1 LVGAQRSGA
10 QGDRGRYREIQRD
23 TSRYI
28 EIEGYMRGAAH
39 SEPAHAARR
48 KAGVHCGGRASGC
61 SAALPPPAAEN
72 CSAAHLVGVRVRV
85 RVRARVRVRN
95 RVRVRVRV
103 RVRGSAG
110 HHALPASS
118 PHCSRTTPSVSICA
132 PSQALLALKRRAARA
147 RSMR

>member
-1 LVGAQRSGA
+1 
-10 QGDRGRYREIQRD
+10 
-23 TSRYI
+23 
-28 EIEGYMRGAAH
+28 MRGAAH

-48 KAGVHCGGRASGC
+48 KAGVHCGGRGAGC
-61 SAALPPPAAEN
+61 SAAPPPPAAEN
-72 CSAAHLVGVRVRV
+72 CSAAHLVRVRVRV

-95 RVRVRVRV
+95 RV

-132 PSQALLALKRRAARA
+132 PSQAELALKRRAARA
-147 RSMR
+147 RSTR